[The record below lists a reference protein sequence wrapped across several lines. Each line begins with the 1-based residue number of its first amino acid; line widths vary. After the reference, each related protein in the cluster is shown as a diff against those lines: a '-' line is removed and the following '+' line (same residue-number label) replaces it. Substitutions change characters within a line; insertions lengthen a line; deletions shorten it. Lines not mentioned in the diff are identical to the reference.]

1 MFMNRTDS
9 ILVNGFLFLGGIL
22 LAAIGNFL
30 GSGNDWLLGALLT
43 LMGLIPL
50 SIRWFS
56 GLLSSIR
63 TFLSNYDSEEDQGQN
78 T

>member
-30 GSGNDWLLGALLT
+30 GSGNDWLL
-43 LMGLIPL
+43 
-50 SIRWFS
+50 
-56 GLLSSIR
+56 
-63 TFLSNYDSEEDQGQN
+63 SNYDSEEDQGQN